1 MIRVYDNDKVAVTH
15 QALLNMLNGRANP
28 QAVGHTKRILSN
40 TESECNFDFAF
51 IKDAL
56 LAGKVVALYHGQEWL
71 FKTESPRDNYDVLV
85 LRLDGEQLY
94 WYTANN
100 SYPGE
105 ATTKST
111 SINREGLQQKTTNLE
126 DTLRFISGASP
137 HIERVA
143 SFNKD
148 NLRYYA
154 IDSNHF
160 YLPES
165 MEFSNS
171 DFEEVGE
178 LRDFVI
184 AQAVKQDSPVTNQN
198 STNQEE
204 KTMSNVK
211 TTVSA
216 VTAKNKSAAATVAKI
231 EAGRIG
237 VKQVAKLVTPKLP
250 MMVRGYADTE
260 IGRLVM
266 ANLFNFVVT
275 QYAPNNKNALLV
287 ADAMLE
293 GAMLEAL
300 QSLNV
305 EGMINE
311 VISKVDLSKLTN
323 ASEE

>member
-15 QALLNMLNGRANP
+15 NALQNMLSGRANP
-28 QAVGHTKRILSN
+28 QAVAHTKRILSN
-40 TESECNFDFAF
+40 TESEENFDFAF

-56 LAGKVVALYHGQEWL
+56 LSGKTVAFYHGQEWL
-71 FKTESPRDNYDVLV
+71 FKVESPRDNYDVLV
-85 LRLDGEQLY
+85 LRLDDNQLY

-100 SYPGE
+100 NYPGE
-105 ATTKST
+105 ATTKNS
-111 SINREGLQQKTTNLE
+111 SISRDGLQRADNFESL
-126 DTLRFISGASP
+126 LRVVSSGSP

-171 DFEEVGE
+171 DFEEAGE
-178 LRDFVI
+178 LRNFVI
-184 AQAVKQDSPVTNQN
+184 AQAAKQDSPVTNQN